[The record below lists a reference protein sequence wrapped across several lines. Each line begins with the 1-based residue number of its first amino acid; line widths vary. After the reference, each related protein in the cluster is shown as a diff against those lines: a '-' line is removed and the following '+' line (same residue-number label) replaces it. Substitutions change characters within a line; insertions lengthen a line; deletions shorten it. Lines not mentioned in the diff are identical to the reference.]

1 METSKGEFDYGST
14 FNNLHCK
21 NCNEWLGRT
30 YRTTTPELD
39 HIRGRFSYNLS
50 SLIMFEISEI
60 EQPAQVGNEN
70 NFGRNLVDQVEITK
84 VKCRKLCVF
93 ESVISLVTKVCS
105 CFV

>member
-39 HIRGRFSYNLS
+39 HIRGRFSFNLN

-60 EQPAQVGNEN
+60 EQPSQTSEQVSS
-70 NFGRNLVDQVEITK
+70 GRNSVDQVEITK
-84 VKCRKLCVF
+84 VR
-93 ESVISLVTKVCS
+93 E
-105 CFV
+105 

>member
-39 HIRGRFSYNLS
+39 HIRGRFSFNLG
-50 SLIMFEISEI
+50 SLIMFQVPEI
-60 EQPAQVGNEN
+60 EQPAQIGNEQI

-84 VKCRKLCVF
+84 VSGWCKCPC
-93 ESVISLVTKVCS
+93 T
-105 CFV
+105 

>member
-1 METSKGEFDYGST
+1 
-14 FNNLHCK
+14 
-21 NCNEWLGRT
+21 
-30 YRTTTPELD
+30 
-39 HIRGRFSYNLS
+39 
-50 SLIMFEISEI
+50 MFEISEI
-60 EQPAQVGNEN
+60 EQPTQVGNEN